1 MMTAHSATTTHRQ
14 LGWRGYVRSASAV
27 VVACSVEG
35 AHVASLPITRND
47 AKREPSGLERGD
59 PA

>member
-1 MMTAHSATTTHRQ
+1 MMTARCATTTVQQ
-14 LGWRGYVRSASAV
+14 LGWRGFVRSASA